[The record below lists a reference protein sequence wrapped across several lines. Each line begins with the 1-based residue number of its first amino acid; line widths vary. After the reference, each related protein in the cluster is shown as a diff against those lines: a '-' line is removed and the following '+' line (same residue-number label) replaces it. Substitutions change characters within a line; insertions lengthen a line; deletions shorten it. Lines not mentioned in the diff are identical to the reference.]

1 MDKME
6 KEKGSKNFFTV
17 NWISVFKIF
26 VTESV
31 ELYNLK
37 FQFRLQQVPLILLP

>member
-17 NWISVFKIF
+17 NRISVLKIF
-26 VTESV
+26 LTESV

-37 FQFRLQQVPLILLP
+37 FQFRLQQVPFIFLP